1 MNSKKYIGMD
11 VHKESIS
18 IAVRNDAGKIVMECL
33 IETKASMILQF
44 IHGLRGDLQVTFEE
58 GTSAAW
64 LYDLL
69 KPHVTRVVVCDPR
82 KNASM
87 KEGNKSD
94 KIDARRL
101 AELLRLNH
109 LSPVYHGE
117 HGLRSL
123 KELVRS
129 YLTITKDL
137 GRVMSRVK
145 AIYRSWGIACTGK
158 EVYAPRHRSEWLGK
172 ISELGVRRRAEFYYQ
187 QLDALRTLRRQ
198 VRRDLLAECK
208 KHQAWKRLCQIPSI
222 GLIRAAV
229 LLGILQTPHRFRTK
243 RQLWTY
249 SGLGIET
256 RSSADHRSVDGQL
269 ERAKKQICIRGLN
282 QNCNHDLK
290 NLFKGAAIVASSKPG
305 PFQEFYTALLTKGIR
320 PEMARL
326 TLARKI
332 ATIVLIVWKRG
343 VSFDAQYLK
352 PQTV

>member
-1 MNSKKYIGMD
+1 MDSTKYIGMD

-18 IAVRNDAGKIVMECL
+18 IAVRNDVGKIVMECV
-33 IETKASMILQF
+33 IETKANIILDF
-44 IHGLRGDLQVTFEE
+44 IHGLRGELQVTFEE
-58 GTSAAW
+58 GTWAAW

-69 KPHVTRVVVCDPR
+69 KPQVTKLVVCDPR
-82 KNASM
+82 KNVSM
-87 KEGNKSD
+87 REGNQSD

-137 GRVMSRVK
+137 VRVMTRVK
-145 AIYRSWGIACTGK
+145 AIYRSWGIPCTGK
-158 EVYAPRHRSEWLGK
+158 QVYAPRHRAEWLGK

-187 QLDALRTLRRQ
+187 QLDALRALRQ
-198 VRRDLLAECK
+198 EVRRDLLRESK
-208 KHQAWKRLCQIPSI
+208 KHPAWKRLCQIPSM
-222 GLIRAAV
+222 GPIRAAV
-229 LLGILQTPHRFRTK
+229 LLGVLQTPHRFRTK

-249 SGLGIET
+249 IGFGIET
-256 RSSADHRSVDGQL
+256 QSSADHRSVNGQL
-269 ERAKKQICIRGLN
+269 QRTKKQICIRGLN
-282 QNCNHDLK
+282 RNCNHDLK

-343 VSFDAQYLK
+343 VSFDAQHLK
-352 PQTV
+352 PQTA

>member
-1 MNSKKYIGMD
+1 MDSKKYIGMD

-18 IAVRNDAGKIVMECL
+18 IAVINGAGKIAMQCV

-44 IHGLRGDLQVTFEE
+44 IDGLRGDLHVTFEE
-58 GTSAAW
+58 GTWAAW

-69 KPHVTRVVVCDPR
+69 KPHVTRIVVCDPR
-82 KNASM
+82 QNTSM

-94 KIDARRL
+94 RIDACRL
-101 AELLRLNH
+101 AELLRMNH
-109 LSPVYHGE
+109 LSPVYHGQ

-129 YLTITKDL
+129 YLTITKDV

-145 AIYRSWGIACTGK
+145 AIYRSWAIPCIGK
-158 EVYAPRHRSEWLGK
+158 QVYTPCHRAEWLGK

-187 QLDALRTLRRQ
+187 QLDSLRSLRRE
-198 VRRDLLAECK
+198 VRRELLEESK

-222 GLIRAAV
+222 GPIRAAV
-229 LLGILQTPHRFRTK
+229 LLGILQTPHRFRSK
-243 RQLWTY
+243 RPLWKY
-249 SGLGIET
+249 SGFGIET
-256 RSSADHRSVDGQL
+256 RSSADHRSVRGQL
-269 ERAKKQICIRGLN
+269 QRSKKQISVRGLN
-282 QNCNHDLK
+282 QDCNHDLK

-305 PFQEFYTALLTKGIR
+305 PFQEFYTALLAKGIR

-332 ATIVLIVWKRG
+332 ATIVLIVWKKG
-343 VSFDAQYLK
+343 VSFDAQHLK
-352 PQTV
+352 PQTA

>member
-1 MNSKKYIGMD
+1 MDSKKYIGMD

-18 IAVRNDAGKIVMECL
+18 IAVMNGAGKIVMECV
-33 IETKASMILQF
+33 IETKANMILQF
-44 IHGLRGDLQVTFEE
+44 IDGLRGDLQVTFEE

-69 KPHVTRVVVCDPR
+69 KPHVTKLVVCDPR

-87 KEGNKSD
+87 REGNQSD

-117 HGLRSL
+117 HGATKSEGTGAQLSHHHQRSRTGDDAGEGHL
-123 KELVRS
+123 S
-129 YLTITKDL
+129 QL
-137 GRVMSRVK
+137 GHSL
-145 AIYRSWGIACTGK
+145 YRQAGLCA
-158 EVYAPRHRSEWLGK
+158 AHRAEWLGK
-172 ISELGVRRRAEFYYQ
+172 IGEPGVRRRAEFYYQ
-187 QLDALRTLRRQ
+187 QLDALRRCVRQ
-198 VRRDLLAECK
+198 VRRELLAESK
-208 KHQAWKRLCQIPSI
+208 KHKAWKRLCEIPSI
-222 GLIRAAV
+222 GPIRAAV

-243 RQLWTY
+243 RPLWTY

-256 RSSADHRSVDGQL
+256 QSSADHRRVDGQL
-269 ERAKKQICIRGLN
+269 QRAKKQSSIRGLN
-282 QNCNHDLK
+282 RNCNHDLK

-305 PFQEFYTALLTKGIR
+305 PFQEFYTALLTKGMR

-343 VSFDAQYLK
+343 VCFDAQHLK
-352 PQTV
+352 PQTA

>member
-1 MNSKKYIGMD
+1 MDSVKYIGMD

-18 IAVRNDAGKIVMECL
+18 IAVRNDAGKIVMESL

-44 IHGLRGDLQVTFEE
+44 IDGLRGALQVTFEE

-69 KPHVTRVVVCDPR
+69 KPHVAKVVVCDPR

-87 KEGNKSD
+87 REGNQND

-129 YLTITKDL
+129 YLTITKDH
-137 GRVMSRVK
+137 GRVMTRVK
-145 AIYRSWGIACTGK
+145 AIYRSWAIPCTGK
-158 EVYAPRHRSEWLGK
+158 QVYAPRHRAEWLGK
-172 ISELGVRRRAEFYYQ
+172 ITEPGVRRRAEFYYQ
-187 QLDALRTLRRQ
+187 QLDALRTVRQQ
-198 VRRDLLAECK
+198 VRRELLAEGK

-222 GLIRAAV
+222 GPIRSAV
-229 LLGILQTPHRFRTK
+229 LLGILQTPQRFRTK

-249 SGLGIET
+249 SGFGIET
-256 RSSADHRSVDGQL
+256 QSSADHRSVDGQL
-269 ERAKKQICIRGLN
+269 QRVKKQNSIRGLN
-282 QNCNHDLK
+282 RNCNHDLK

-326 TLARKI
+326 TWPGRLPP
-332 ATIVLIVWKRG
+332 
-343 VSFDAQYLK
+343 SC
-352 PQTV
+352 

>member
-1 MNSKKYIGMD
+1 MTNAQYIGMD

-18 IAVRNDAGKIVMECL
+18 IAVRNTAGKIVMECV

-44 IHGLRGDLQVTFEE
+44 IDGLRGDVQVTFEE
-58 GTSAAW
+58 GTWAAW

-69 KPHVTRVVVCDPR
+69 KPHVTKLVVCDPR

-87 KEGNKSD
+87 REGNQSD

-109 LSPVYHGE
+109 LSSVYHGE

-129 YLTITKDL
+129 YLTITQDL
-137 GRVMSRVK
+137 SRVMTRVK
-145 AIYRSWGIACTGK
+145 ALYRSWAIPCSGK
-158 EVYAPRHRSEWLGK
+158 QVYAPRHRAAWLAK
-172 ISELGVRRRAEFYYQ
+172 INEPGVRRRAEFYYQ
-187 QLDALRTLRRQ
+187 QLDALRCLRQ
-198 VRRDLLAECK
+198 EVRRELLAESK
-208 KHQAWKRLCQIPSI
+208 KHKAWKLLCQIPSI
-222 GLIRAAV
+222 GPIRAAV

-249 SGLGIET
+249 GGVGIET
-256 RSSADHRSVDGQL
+256 SSSADHRAVDGQL
-269 ERAKKQICIRGLN
+269 ERKKHVEIRGLN
-282 QNCNHDLK
+282 RNYNHDLK
-290 NLFKGAAIVASSKPG
+290 NLFKGAAIVAATKPG
-305 PFQEFYTALLTKGIR
+305 PFAEFYAELVAKGMR

-343 VSFDAQYLK
+343 VCFDAQHLK
-352 PQTV
+352 PQTA

>member
-1 MNSKKYIGMD
+1 MTSTKYIGMD

-18 IAVRNDAGKIVMECL
+18 IAVRNDAGKMVMECV

-44 IHGLRGDLQVTFEE
+44 IDGLRGDLQVTFEE
-58 GTSAAW
+58 GTWAAW

-69 KPHVTRVVVCDPR
+69 KPHVTKLVVCDPR

-87 KEGNKSD
+87 REGNQND

-145 AIYRSWGIACTGK
+145 AIYRSWAIPCSGK
-158 EVYAPRHRSEWLGK
+158 QVYAPRHRAEWLGK
-172 ISELGVRRRAEFYYQ
+172 ITEPGVRRRAEFYYQ
-187 QLDALRTLRRQ
+187 QLDALRTLRQ
-198 VRRDLLAECK
+198 DVRRDLLAESK
-208 KHQAWKRLCQIPSI
+208 KHKAWKRLCQIPSI
-222 GLIRAAV
+222 GPIRSAV

-256 RSSADHRSVDGQL
+256 QSSADHRSVNGQL
-269 ERAKKQICIRGLN
+269 QRVKKQISIRGLN
-282 QNCNHDLK
+282 RNCNHDLK
-290 NLFKGAAIVASSKPG
+290 NLFKGAAIVASGKPG
-305 PFQEFYTALLTKGIR
+305 PFQEFYTALLAKGIR

-332 ATIVLIVWKRG
+332 ATIVLMVWKRG
-343 VSFDAQYLK
+343 VCFDAQHLK
-352 PQTV
+352 PQTA

>member
-1 MNSKKYIGMD
+1 MTSAKYIGMD

-18 IAVRNDAGKIVMECL
+18 IAVRNAVGKIVMECV

-44 IHGLRGDLQVTFEE
+44 IDGLRGDLQVTFEE

-69 KPHVTRVVVCDPR
+69 KPHVTKLVVCDPR

-87 KEGNKSD
+87 REGNQSD

-109 LSPVYHGE
+109 LNPVYHGE

-145 AIYRSWGIACTGK
+145 AIYRSWAIPCTGK
-158 EVYAPRHRSEWLGK
+158 QVYAPRHRAEWLEK
-172 ISELGVRRRAEFYYQ
+172 IGEPGVRRRAEFYYQ
-187 QLDALRTLRRQ
+187 QLDALRTVRQ
-198 VRRDLLAECK
+198 EVRRELLAEGQK
-208 KHQAWKRLCQIPSI
+208 QQAWKRLCQIPSI
-222 GLIRAAV
+222 GPIRSAV

-249 SGLGIET
+249 SGFGIET
-256 RSSADHRSVDGQL
+256 QSSADHRSINGQL
-269 ERAKKQICIRGLN
+269 QRAQKQNSIRGLN
-282 QNCNHDLK
+282 RNYNHDLK

-343 VSFDAQYLK
+343 ACFDAQHLK
-352 PQTV
+352 PQTA